1 MMSIVTRKEAVCS
14 YVLREIVREIEEEC
28 VKNSRCSI
36 FAWLIHL
43 RIYIVN
49 AIAYLSKLWNTNKVN
64 QMVNY
69 LS

>member
-14 YVLREIVREIEEEC
+14 YVLREIVREMKEGG
-28 VKNSRCSI
+28 VKNSRCPM
-36 FAWLIHL
+36 FAWFIHL

-64 QMVNY
+64 QMVKY
-69 LS
+69 LL